1 MRQEQKGIQEI
12 NDLEEMIEETAVI
25 EEAGKETVEINDLEE
40 MIEETAVIE
49 EAEKETVEINNLE
62 ERIEEEEI
70 ETLEGT
76 ETKIRPEMEIGFA
89 KVVGIIIL
97 HLEQSVTD
105 AENQEK
111 AMILVKEKNEEKI
124 MFEQKK
130 DHIEEKEIEEIG
142 VKILEIDLVD
152 LTAEEIQE
160 EVVVQTTTEIVI
172 EGNSTHKVM
181 NRTLHPSKK
190 ERENAQSK
198 IR

>member
-1 MRQEQKGIQEI
+1 MRLEQKGIQEI
-12 NDLEEMIEETAVI
+12 NDLDEMTEEMVAVEEV
-25 EEAGKETVEINDLEE
+25 ETETGEINDSNEMTEE
-40 MIEETAVIE
+40 EGIE
-49 EAEKETVEINNLE
+49 NLE
-62 ERIEEEEI
+62 VI
-70 ETLEGT
+70 G
-76 ETKIRPEMEIGFA
+76 TKIKLEMEIGFA